1 MCQVNAENMI
11 SQIGY
16 LDVKVPP
23 ILIED
28 RTSSDTIVDEHQK
41 AILKCH
47 AKGYP
52 KPKITWRREF
62 GEPINLGQFG
72 GQKFSVPTF
81 EGSQLNLT
89 QVTRD
94 DMGAYLCIASNGI
107 PPSLSRRILLHVNF
121 RPKIRVQNQL
131 ISSRIGSSVELV
143 CFCEAHPKPIITWT
157 LPNGVPIVSGYD
169 STSMMIIVSSTSS
182 PFSDKQQSNNSMINK
197 DQDVNDDKHNYS
209 GEKNRRSMDR
219 KRKKYETKEEFDGF
233 RVTMILV
240 INKLERED
248 FGSFKCS
255 AKNLLGEKEGL
266 IRVFENLTKSDISLE
281 NFRNKNEKKTKEEK
295 IVQKNRLDRKREK
308 FQFKSNFSQNKTES
322 FTVKNIGQSEHHH
335 HHDHQQHHQDDD
347 DPEDDDD
354 DESVDLDDDLSIFA
368 WNTKSRSSQF
378 SRTNRNFAL
387 SSLFWSSY
395 EFLIFRVTF
404 LIFSSIISSS
414 LVGWKFQLRS

>member
-1 MCQVNAENMI
+1 MINHIRIIPFRFFIDNLKSDHQSVSVTNPPITVPYFPRPIKNATAVLGRSAVLECFVENLGPYKVAWLKMGSSNSEPTVLTIGLNTLFGEKKYRVSQNGDRQWFLHIKHVRISDRGSYMCQVNAENMI

-72 GQKFSVPTF
+72 GQKFSV
-81 EGSQLNLT
+81 
-89 QVTRD
+89 
-94 DMGAYLCIASNGI
+94 
-107 PPSLSRRILLHVNF
+107 

-266 IRVFENLTKSDISLE
+266 IRVFGECL
-281 NFRNKNEKKTKEEK
+281 
-295 IVQKNRLDRKREK
+295 
-308 FQFKSNFSQNKTES
+308 S
-322 FTVKNIGQSEHHH
+322 FI
-335 HHDHQQHHQDDD
+335 
-347 DPEDDDD
+347 
-354 DESVDLDDDLSIFA
+354 
-368 WNTKSRSSQF
+368 
-378 SRTNRNFAL
+378 
-387 SSLFWSSY
+387 
-395 EFLIFRVTF
+395 
-404 LIFSSIISSS
+404 
-414 LVGWKFQLRS
+414 